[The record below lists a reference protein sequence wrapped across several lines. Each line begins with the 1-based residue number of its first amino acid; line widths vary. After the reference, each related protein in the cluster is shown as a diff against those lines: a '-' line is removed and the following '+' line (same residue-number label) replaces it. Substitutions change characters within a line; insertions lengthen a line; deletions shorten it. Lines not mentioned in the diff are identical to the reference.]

1 MTPTNNYLPGNL
13 VCARDRTWVVQNGST
28 DDWLKLRP
36 LSGAEDEVVEL
47 DPALEF
53 EPVKLASFAAPDPS
67 KSGQYNCAKLL
78 YDALRFQLRSGA
90 GPFRS
95 FASVSF
101 EPRAY
106 QLVPLM
112 MALRMKTV
120 RLLIADDVGI
130 GKTIE
135 AGLIVRELLDRG
147 EISSLAVLCP
157 PHLVDQWIDEL
168 ERHFNIHAE
177 ALTSASAVRL
187 EKRVPHG
194 KKLTEVFPFLVVSLD
209 YIKSERHRE
218 YFQTVAPEFI
228 IVDEAHTCTL
238 ATGTKQLRFELLK
251 RLASEESRHMLLLTA
266 TPHSGNEDAFYNLL
280 SLLNPEFESLKG
292 REVRANDKLRQE
304 LAKHFVQRRRQ
315 DIKEWQ
321 QQSKERIDGFPERLT
336 TELTYKLDADWINFF
351 ESVQDYCQNLVSKV
365 ENNESD
371 TGKIIWYAVLALL
384 RCVSSSPEAAHVA
397 LLHRLEKLNS
407 QEVDDKIAREVAD
420 GDDMDSETDDVTPAA
435 NIEDT
440 KELKALLA
448 KAEKL
453 RDPSKDPKFK
463 RLLKH
468 VKDLLADGFYPVI
481 FCRYVATADYVARE
495 LQKAIKTASVSCV
508 TGELVPEERK
518 ERVEELGSKEKRI
531 LVATDC
537 LSEGINLQQHFTAV
551 VHYDLAWNP
560 TRHEQREGRVDRFG
574 QQAPEVRCSMIY
586 GQDNP
591 VDGFILKVILQKS
604 KDIQK
609 RLGVVVPVPE
619 DSMRINEAL
628 IKAAVFKRH
637 GPAQRTLFDLDDPSL
652 VQLEEKWTSAMEKAK
667 RSRTIFAQAAMHP
680 DEVYKYWKQEK
691 DALGSHE
698 DLEFFSNQAAALLG
712 CHLEPNASKPNLF
725 SVPVNTFKDKTLVL
739 RLEDEGIKDGAI
751 LNFNELHRASP
762 FVSLLSESFV
772 EAAMSG
778 SDESAIARCAVTT
791 SDNVDAVTSVYLLRM
806 RYQMFIRYRN
816 ELKRCLL
823 AEEIL
828 PVSVAGVKNLK
839 WSSGHE
845 LVELINDKSR
855 SNLTAALSQKMLT
868 KSIDTFNAHQDEI
881 ERIASERAQALLEEH
896 TQVKDYTE
904 GGSVTEVKVCH
915 PIDLMGVFVLMPN
928 EE

>member
-1 MTPTNNYLPGNL
+1 M
-13 VCARDRTWVVQNGST
+13 
-28 DDWLKLRP
+28 
-36 LSGAEDEVVEL
+36 
-47 DPALEF
+47 
-53 EPVKLASFAAPDPS
+53 
-67 KSGQYNCAKLL
+67 
-78 YDALRFQLRSGA
+78 
-90 GPFRS
+90 
-95 FASVSF
+95 
-101 EPRAY
+101 
-106 QLVPLM
+106 
-112 MALRMKTV
+112 
-120 RLLIADDVGI
+120 
-130 GKTIE
+130 
-135 AGLIVRELLDRG
+135 
-147 EISSLAVLCP
+147 
-157 PHLVDQWIDEL
+157 
-168 ERHFNIHAE
+168 
-177 ALTSASAVRL
+177 
-187 EKRVPHG
+187 
-194 KKLTEVFPFLVVSLD
+194 
-209 YIKSERHRE
+209 
-218 YFQTVAPEFI
+218 
-228 IVDEAHTCTL
+228 
-238 ATGTKQLRFELLK
+238 
-251 RLASEESRHMLLLTA
+251 
-266 TPHSGNEDAFYNLL
+266 L

-560 TRHEQREGRVDRFG
+560 
-574 QQAPEVRCSMIY
+574 

-712 CHLEPNASKPNLF
+712 CHLEPNYWKQEKDALGSHEDLEFFSNQAAALLGCHLEPNASKPNLF

-739 RLEDEGIKDGAI
+739 RLEDEGIKDGAV

-762 FVSLLSESFV
+762 FVSLLAESFV

-828 PVSVAGVKNLK
+828 PVSVACVKNLK

-855 SNLTAALSQKMLT
+855 SNLTAALSQYLRSIPRS
-868 KSIDTFNAHQDEI
+868 KST
-881 ERIASERAQALLEEH
+881 L
-896 TQVKDYTE
+896 
-904 GGSVTEVKVCH
+904 KVAR
-915 PIDLMGVFVLMPN
+915 
-928 EE
+928 

>member
-251 RLASEESRHMLLLTA
+251 RLASEETRHMLLLTA

-280 SLLNPEFESLKG
+280 SLLDQRFESFKG
-292 REVRANDKLRQE
+292 RKVPANDRLRRE
-304 LAKHFVQRRRQ
+304 LAKYYIQRRRQ

-321 QQSKERIDGFPERLT
+321 ELSKQRIDGFPLRLSAD
-336 TELTYKLDADWINFF
+336 LKYDLNADWQKFF
-351 ESVQDYCQNLVSKV
+351 DAVLDYCHNLVTKIEN
-365 ENNESD
+365 ENNES
-371 TGKIIWYAVLALL
+371 GQIIWYAVLALL
-384 RCVSSSPEAAHVA
+384 RCVSSSPESAKVA
-397 LLHRLEKLNS
+397 LMHRLENIS
-407 QEVDDKIAREVAD
+407 NESYEDRIANELGD
-420 GDDMDSETDDVTPAA
+420 GNEDYSDTIDTNPGAR
-435 NIEDT
+435 IEDT
-440 KELKALLA
+440 RELKSLVKMADNLC
-448 KAEKL
+448 KQ
-453 RDPSKDPKFK
+453 DKDPKFK
-463 RLLKH
+463 ILALH
-468 VKDLLADGFYPVI
+468 VKKLLDEGFYPVI
-481 FCRYVATADYVARE
+481 FCRYVATAEYVARE
-495 LQKAIKTASVSCV
+495 LQNKFKKVAVGCV
-508 TGELVPEERK
+508 TGALVPEERQ
-518 ERVEELGSKEKRI
+518 ERVEELGTQEKRI

-537 LSEGINLQQHFTAV
+537 LSEGINLQHHFNAV

-586 GQDNP
+586 SENNP
-591 VDGFILKVILQKS
+591 VDALILKVIFEKS
-604 KDIQK
+604 KKIKDSI
-609 RLGVVVPVPE
+609 GVTVPVPTDNLNLQE
-619 DSMRINEAL
+619 SL
-628 IKAAVFKRH
+628 IKETLMKRQ
-637 GPAQRTLFDLDDPSL
+637 GPVQEKLFDLDDPAWTQIDENWTNALEKVKAIKSL
-652 VQLEEKWTSAMEKAK
+652 FTHS
-667 RSRTIFAQAAMHP
+667 AMHP
-680 DEVYKYWKQEK
+680 DEVYEYWKQETN
-691 DALGSHE
+691 ALGSHE
-698 DLEFFSNQAAALLG
+698 DLQFFCNQAASLLG
-712 CHLEPNASKPNLF
+712 CHLEPNASNPNLF

-739 RLEDEGIKDGAI
+739 RLEDEGIKDGAV

-762 FVSLLSESFV
+762 FVSLLAESFV
-772 EAAMSG
+772 EAAISG

-791 SDNVDAVTSVYLLRM
+791 SDNVDAVTSIYLLRM

-868 KSIDTFNAHQDEI
+868 KSIDTFNDHKDEI

-896 TQVKDYTE
+896 TQVKEYTE